1 VPDELTL
8 LRSVRSTT
16 DGAPPELVDA
26 ALQRA
31 RQRFEAASSPAPVH
45 ARRIRPLRRYR
56 TALVTA
62 AAVVT
67 AGALVATG
75 VGVTH
80 LLGPESAAA
89 ATLHDAARAAT
100 AAPDAPGAAT
110 RVTVRELALGYA
122 TSDGEHYDEG
132 YLFPTTTV
140 TWIPRDVSGTWT
152 RESWSEP
159 ATRIYGGRA
168 ARDAAQRDYATSAHR
183 DDPVR
188 DRAAGGAFGNGELG
202 GTPAGTLTPADIA
215 TLPRDA
221 DALVRRVEAA
231 PRAKGATDAEH
242 VFDTLADFLRTGLV
256 PDDLRGAVFDALA
269 DLPGIVVTD
278 DQASLDGRHGTA
290 IGLTA
295 SGGTDRREVIV
306 NRVTGDYL
314 GERTLQTERLGS
326 IPAGTVIDSASRP
339 SERASTA
346 WWPRRSCS
354 RRSCPLHARGCGGST
369 S

>member
-326 IPAGTVIDSASRP
+326 IPAGTVIDSASV
-339 SERASTA
+339 RARAVDRT
-346 WWPRRSCS
+346 P
-354 RRSCPLHARGCGGST
+354 
-369 S
+369 